1 MSLRLQIEDPDS
13 PEVRAL
19 LESSAAY
26 AAGLY
31 PAESNHML
39 DLQALRRPSVT
50 FVVARLDG
58 HAVGCGAIV
67 RSGEDWVE
75 IKRMFVDPAARGQQ
89 VGRRLLEKL
98 EEIARESGAT
108 ALRLETGIKQPEAI
122 GLYRSP
128 RGFVEDRSVRRLPAR
143 SIEHVHGKEMTPA
156 RCRTIC
162 WTPIW
167 NKDREGVGLEHLLL
181 AERVADSVVLA
192 FDEEHGPFRLT
203 YRLTWD
209 ESWRLRDA
217 ELVVA
222 TERSTRSLSLQTD
235 GQGHWRHGDGRAI
248 DELDGCVDVDIWP
261 TPFTNSFPI
270 RREPMAVGERR
281 QFRMAWIF
289 APDLTV
295 HPQPQ
300 AYTRLADRLYLF
312 ENLDGS
318 GFRAEL
324 PVDEDGIVLDYPD
337 LFRRV
342 T

>member
-1 MSLRLQIEDPDS
+1 M
-13 PEVRAL
+13 A
-19 LESSAAY
+19 
-26 AAGLY
+26 
-31 PAESNHML
+31 N
-39 DLQALRRPSVT
+39 
-50 FVVARLDG
+50 
-58 HAVGCGAIV
+58 
-67 RSGEDWVE
+67 
-75 IKRMFVDPAARGQQ
+75 
-89 VGRRLLEKL
+89 
-98 EEIARESGAT
+98 
-108 ALRLETGIKQPEAI
+108 
-122 GLYRSP
+122 
-128 RGFVEDRSVRRLPAR
+128 
-143 SIEHVHGKEMTPA
+143 A

-222 TERSTRSLSLQTD
+222 KDLSTRSLSLQTD

-248 DELDGCVDVDIWP
+248 AELDGCVDVDIWP

-281 QFRMAWIF
+281 QFLMAWIF

-300 AYTRLADRLYLF
+300 AYTRLADQLYLF

-342 T
+342 KEDW

>member
-1 MSLRLQIEDPDS
+1 M
-13 PEVRAL
+13 AN
-19 LESSAAY
+19 A
-26 AAGLY
+26 
-31 PAESNHML
+31 
-39 DLQALRRPSVT
+39 RR
-50 FVVARLDG
+50 
-58 HAVGCGAIV
+58 
-67 RSGEDWVE
+67 
-75 IKRMFVDPAARGQQ
+75 
-89 VGRRLLEKL
+89 
-98 EEIARESGAT
+98 
-108 ALRLETGIKQPEAI
+108 
-122 GLYRSP
+122 
-128 RGFVEDRSVRRLPAR
+128 
-143 SIEHVHGKEMTPA
+143 
-156 RCRTIC
+156 RTIC

-167 NKDREGVGLEHLLL
+167 NKDWEGVGLEHLIL

-192 FDEEHGPFRLT
+192 FDEDHGPFRLT
-203 YRLTWD
+203 YCLTWD

-248 DELDGCVDVDIWP
+248 AELDGCLDVDIWP

-281 QFRMAWIF
+281 QFLMAWIF

-295 HPQPQ
+295 RPQSQ

-324 PVDEDGIVLDYPD
+324 PVDEDGVVLDYPD
-337 LFRRV
+337 LFLRV
-342 T
+342 KEDG